1 MQPIATA
8 NQGFALFFLCFSIIS
23 PSKFSNYT
31 QIIYIYIYI
40 YIQRICL
47 VLLIFNPFL
56 LLNEQNSQFNKNKS
70 N

>member
-1 MQPIATA
+1 M
-8 NQGFALFFLCFSIIS
+8 CFSIIS

-31 QIIYIYIYI
+31 QII